1 MVVIRSCVPQTFSI
15 SVDQLTSSKTLIC
28 GYLFVIR
35 PLSDI
40 RGDWVLA
47 GSLNVECTSIETT
60 KISFGVSEIFVS
72 EFWIQRSLCIER
84 WRAKIKF
91 RMLFVDESVLE
102 ELIWFSIKQ
111 NIIWVSTVW
120 LSIIGVITWRST
132 WSCSIISTVALIA
145 TASTSFNVNINQAP
159 TAWKVFGCQYVFN
172 LSQILLILT
181 DDIQNLCETFPLPL
195 LL

>member
-1 MVVIRSCVPQTFSI
+1 M
-15 SVDQLTSSKTLIC
+15 
-28 GYLFVIR
+28 
-35 PLSDI
+35 SDI

-47 GSLNVECTSIETT
+47 GSLNVECTSVEIT

-120 LSIIGVITWRST
+120 LSIIGVITGRPTGSWAIS
-132 WSCSIISTVALIA
+132 STVAFIA
-145 TASTSFNVNINQAP
+145 TASTSFNVYIYQAT
-159 TAWKVFGCQYVFN
+159 TAWKVFGCQYVSN

-181 DDIQNLCETFPLPL
+181 DDIQNLSETFPLPL
-195 LL
+195 LLTLDILNITFKHLNIFINAI